1 VRIDYTA
8 DLWWKNA
15 VFYCLDVETFMDGDG
30 DGCGDFTG
38 LIQQLDYLAGLGVTC
53 LWLMPFYPTPN
64 LDDGYDI
71 SDYFAVD
78 PRLGTLGDFV
88 EFIRTAGDRGLRV
101 IIDLVVNHT
110 SVEHPW
116 FQAAR
121 SSPDS
126 PYRDYYVWRTDRP
139 AEAPGSV
146 AFPGEETSIW
156 QRDRRAGAYYL
167 HHFYRHQPDLNMAN
181 PRVRDQVA
189 KIMGFWLHQ
198 GVSGF
203 RVDAVPALVQIENRD
218 EAPDFDP
225 QAYLREMRSFM
236 ARRAAEAM
244 WLGEANVEPDEER
257 RYLGRGEG
265 DALNMLFNFTIMQA
279 IYLSLARG
287 RAEPLEEALR
297 RLPKIPKDT
306 QWANFLR
313 NHDELTLDKLTAPQ
327 RDEVFAAFGPEADMQ
342 VYGRGLR
349 RRLAAMLDGD
359 QSRLRMLFSLVFSLP
374 GAPVIFYGDEI
385 GMGENLS
392 LPGRLAV
399 RTPMQ
404 WTSAAGGG
412 FSHASPSELV
422 RPVTTGRFGP
432 RGVSVA
438 DQRGDPDSLL
448 TFVSRLI
455 RRRRET
461 PEFGWGTWQLVE
473 SRAPSLFVHR
483 CDWQESTV
491 IAAHNLGPR
500 RVRLTLEEDVLGDV
514 DAIDD
519 LLAEREIQPGDD
531 GSLRLALGG
540 FGHRWL
546 RLRRAGQRPRY

>member
-1 VRIDYTA
+1 MRIDFTA

-38 LIQQLDYLAGLGVTC
+38 LIQQIDYIAGLGVTC
-53 LWLMPFYPTPN
+53 IWLMPFYPTPN
-64 LDDGYDI
+64 RDDGYDI
-71 SDYFAVD
+71 TDYFAVD

-88 EFIRTAGDRGLRV
+88 EFMRVANDRGLRV

-110 SVEHPW
+110 SDEHPW

-121 SSPDS
+121 SSPGS
-126 PYRDYYVWRTDRP
+126 PYRDYYVWRKEKP
-139 AEAPGSV
+139 AEPPGSV

-167 HHFYRHQPDLNMAN
+167 HHFYRYQPDLNIADA
-181 PRVRDQVA
+181 RVRDEIA

-203 RVDAVPALVQIENRD
+203 RVDAVPALLQVENRS

-225 QAYLREMRSFM
+225 QAYLRELRSFM
-236 ARRAAEAM
+236 GRRAGETM

-257 RYLGRGEG
+257 RFFGGDEG
-265 DALNMLFNFTIMQA
+265 DALNMLFNFIVMQA
-279 IYLSLARG
+279 VYLSLARG
-287 RAEPLEEALR
+287 SAEPLEEALR

-313 NHDELTLDKLTAPQ
+313 NHDELTLDKLTVSQ
-327 RDEVFAAFGPEADMQ
+327 REEVFAAFGPEPGMQ
-342 VYGRGLR
+342 LYGHGLR
-349 RRLAAMLDGD
+349 RRLAAMVDGD
-359 QSRLRMLFSLVFSLP
+359 QRRLRMLFSLVFSLP
-374 GAPVIFYGDEI
+374 GTPVLFYGDEI

-392 LPGRLAV
+392 LHDRLAV

-404 WTSAAGGG
+404 WTAGPTGG
-412 FSHASPSELV
+412 FSNAAASQLV
-422 RPVTTGRFGP
+422 RPVAQGQFGP
-432 RGVSVA
+432 DGANVS
-438 DQRGDPDSLL
+438 DQRGDPESQLE
-448 TFVSRLI
+448 FVSRLI

-461 PEFGWGTWQLVE
+461 PEFGWGTWQLVA
-473 SRAPSLFVHR
+473 SRAPTLFVHR

-491 IAAHNLGPR
+491 IAAHNLGSGRATVALDPE
-500 RVRLTLEEDVLGDV
+500 LLGECE
-514 DAIDD
+514 AIDD
-519 LLAEREIQPGDD
+519 LLAECTLEPHDD

-540 FGHRWL
+540 YGYRWL
-546 RLRRAGQRPRY
+546 RVRRPGQHPRF